1 MHAKRT
7 EPSFL
12 LLPSITWE
20 SVNAHITMEAF
31 FAEARHV
38 IFGPGQHIWSAP
50 RHKREAHAFRSVKA
64 RVTTSE
70 LGKEMC
76 ADENE
81 DR

>member
-1 MHAKRT
+1 MHTSPWKCSLQRLVT
-7 EPSFL
+7 KYLVRVS
-12 LLPSITWE
+12 
-20 SVNAHITMEAF
+20 
-31 FAEARHV
+31 
-38 IFGPGQHIWSAP
+38 IFGPPP

-70 LGKEMC
+70 IGKEMC

>member
-1 MHAKRT
+1 
-7 EPSFL
+7 
-12 LLPSITWE
+12 
-20 SVNAHITMEAF
+20 MEAF
-31 FAEARHV
+31 FAEARHD

-50 RHKREAHAFRSVKA
+50 TTNDPIREAHAFRSVKA

-70 LGKEMC
+70 TAREMC

>member
-1 MHAKRT
+1 MHTSPWKRSLQRLVT
-7 EPSFL
+7 KYLVRVS
-12 LLPSITWE
+12 
-20 SVNAHITMEAF
+20 
-31 FAEARHV
+31 
-38 IFGPGQHIWSAP
+38 IFGPPPATNA
-50 RHKREAHAFRSVKA
+50 KHAFRSVKA